1 MEAAVTVLRGQL
13 NTARAE
19 RRFDQLAATRG
30 GSGGGGGGGGGSG
43 GGDKGEAET
52 EEGRQGRLLAV
63 DTTSTPGTPRQQGG
77 QGGRPPVFVGG
88 MGGDAPPPSSPI
100 FSDDM
105 GPPSPLAS
113 LPPNSPLPVR
123 GSDARVLKSSA
134 REMRESAA
142 MRSRVAEL
150 EAKNDTLRHIVGQM
164 RADAE
169 ELGKAAQDQQSASAA
184 AASAA
189 VGEQKQGGEGG
200 GGRVKVVPGKVEWLL
215 RERGRMEMQLQHA
228 EAYGHMLQGRC
239 GGLEKALQKAEGSD
253 GEQGGG
259 EGEGEVDGDGGGG
272 EDGGEGEG
280 GGEGDAAVSVS
291 DGHKQETRML
301 RRQVKDL
308 SQALSSVRAEL
319 VETHSLLDA
328 AEDAVANTKGK
339 GEDEGECQKC
349 VARALGDTERAASSV
364 LSVLAEGGGGGGG
377 GGGRGGEAKGANGGE
392 EKRGTGE
399 AAGAVVL
406 GSGSMAVTASQE
418 NRELRS
424 QLHDASQDLGKLMKE
439 RYVNQSKLIHR
450 IVFKTVY

>member
-1 MEAAVTVLRGQL
+1 MLLYQVLRGQL

-30 GSGGGGGGGGGSG
+30 VTRGGSGRGGGGGGGSD
-43 GGDKGEAET
+43 GGDDGEAET

-77 QGGRPPVFVGG
+77 QRGRPPLFVGG

-184 AASAA
+184 AA
-189 VGEQKQGGEGG
+189 GEQKQGGEGG
-200 GGRVKVVPGKVEWLL
+200 GGRVKGVPGKVCYYIF
-215 RERGRMEMQLQHA
+215 QSIIQSIFSV
-228 EAYGHMLQGRC
+228 
-239 GGLEKALQKAEGSD
+239 K
-253 GEQGGG
+253 
-259 EGEGEVDGDGGGG
+259 
-272 EDGGEGEG
+272 
-280 GGEGDAAVSVS
+280 VSP
-291 DGHKQETRML
+291 
-301 RRQVKDL
+301 
-308 SQALSSVRAEL
+308 
-319 VETHSLLDA
+319 
-328 AEDAVANTKGK
+328 N
-339 GEDEGECQKC
+339 
-349 VARALGDTERAASSV
+349 
-364 LSVLAEGGGGGGG
+364 
-377 GGGRGGEAKGANGGE
+377 
-392 EKRGTGE
+392 
-399 AAGAVVL
+399 
-406 GSGSMAVTASQE
+406 
-418 NRELRS
+418 
-424 QLHDASQDLGKLMKE
+424 
-439 RYVNQSKLIHR
+439 
-450 IVFKTVY
+450 